1 VTSALE
7 TGKVELKT
15 ELERKAVHIGMGAF
29 ALLLRWMMPWQAV
42 LMALS
47 AVVLNFFFLHRLTG
61 NRLLR
66 PHERTR
72 GFSLGIVTYPVMLLL
87 VLVLFRSRLELA
99 AGVWGLLA
107 VGDGLAAVAGL
118 VLGGPTLRWNR
129 RKRWTG
135 LLTFVVFGTASS
147 AFLIRWTQRAL
158 LGGASG
164 GEATWIGASFMPTG
178 ILDISVSSSLLVGCF
193 VAALVAA
200 LAESLDTKLDDNF
213 LVPVAGGAV
222 LLVATLVEPFRLLE
236 VGPALTQSL
245 FIGLAINAPLALLAY
260 WMRVVDRSGAI
271 GGAMLGVALFTFSGG
286 SGFLML
292 VALVVIGAVVTRFG
306 HDRKAALGIVESDG
320 GRRGAANAF
329 ANTGAGVTFA
339 FLSVV
344 TAQTEVFTVAM
355 VAAFATA
362 AFDTT
367 ASEVGVAFGR
377 RHFLVSS
384 FRPVRVGTDGAVSV
398 EGTAAGIV
406 GSLLVGA
413 GAWAVGLVSGVGLF
427 VVLVGALVGSMLE
440 SYMGAV
446 LGPVRGS
453 DHHLFNLINTLTG
466 AGVAC
471 WLFVFLT

>member
-1 VTSALE
+1 MTGALK
-7 TGKVELKT
+7 TDPVELKT

-29 ALLLRWMMPWQAV
+29 ALLLRWMMPWQAT

-66 PHERTR
+66 PHERAR
-72 GFSLGIVTYPVMLLL
+72 GFSLGIVTYPAMLLL
-87 VLVLFRSRLELA
+87 VFVLFRSRLELA

-107 VGDGLAAVAGL
+107 VGDGLATVAGL

-135 LLTFVVFGTASS
+135 LLTFVVFGTAAS
-147 AFLIRWTQRAL
+147 AFLVRWTQRAL

-164 GEATWIGASFMPTG
+164 DAVTWIGASFMPAG
-178 ILDISVSSSLLVGCF
+178 VLDLSVSSSLLVGCF
-193 VAALVAA
+193 AAALVAA

-222 LLVATLVEPFRLLE
+222 LLGATLVEPFRLLE

-245 FIGLAINAPLALLAY
+245 FLGLAINVPLALLAY

-271 GGAMLGVALFTFSGG
+271 GGGMLGVVLFTFSGG

-292 VALVVIGAVVTRFG
+292 VALVVIGAAVTRCG
-306 HDRKAALGIVESDG
+306 HDRKAALRIVEGDG

-344 TAQTEVFTVAM
+344 AAQTELFTVAM

-384 FRPVRVGTDGAVSV
+384 FRLVPAGTDGAASV
-398 EGTAAGIV
+398 EGTSAGMV
-406 GSLLVGA
+406 GALLVAA
-413 GAWAVGLVSGVGLF
+413 GAWAVGLVSGVG
-427 VVLVGALVGSMLE
+427 VLVVMVGASLGSMLE
-440 SYMGAV
+440 SYLGAR
-446 LGPVRGS
+446 LGPVRGA